1 MIYNILC
8 GFQRSGVFS
17 ESSPSNN
24 VGPASNMRPCFPAS
38 NGTDVHHCDTVTLHQ
53 IVPRHLILQRI
64 VLLIIFPKSEPG
76 QLQKNYDTACL
87 EIKKGYYLRN
97 SDKRECS
104 CYSLSQDD

>member
-1 MIYNILC
+1 MAFKEVAFFRRAPPQTML
-8 GFQRSGVFS
+8 
-17 ESSPSNN
+17 
-24 VGPASNMRPCFPAS
+24 GPASNMRPCFPAS

-64 VLLIIFPKSEPG
+64 VLQIIFPKSEPG

-97 SDKRECS
+97 SNKRERS